1 MYLIGDLV
9 ISKSG
14 RDRGRTFMVV
24 GLIDENYVS
33 IADGSL
39 RKLEKPKKKK
49 VKHLEYCGKADER
62 IFSKLCE
69 NKKITNSDLRKM
81 LKDDSEGSKK

>member
-1 MYLIGDLV
+1 MYRIGDLV

-14 RDRGRTFMVV
+14 RDQGRNFMVV
-24 GLIDENYVS
+24 EVIDENYVN

-49 VKHLEYCGKADER
+49 IKHLEYFGEADER
-62 IFSKLCE
+62 ILSKISE
-69 NKKITNSDLRKM
+69 SKKITNSDLRKM
-81 LKDDSEGSKK
+81 LKGDSEGIKK

>member
-1 MYLIGDLV
+1 MYHIGDLV

-14 RDRGRTFMVV
+14 RDQGRTFIVV
-24 GLIDENYVS
+24 DIIDDNYVG

-49 VKHLEYCGKADER
+49 IKHLGYFGKADER
-62 IFSKLCE
+62 ILSKLDE
-69 NKKITNSDLRKM
+69 NKKVTNSDLRKM
-81 LKDDSEGSKK
+81 LKGDSEGIKK

>member
-1 MYLIGDLV
+1 MYRVGDLV

-14 RDRGRTFMVV
+14 RDRGRNFMVV
-24 GLIDENYVS
+24 ELIDENYVS
-33 IADGSL
+33 ISDGSL

-49 VKHLEYCGKADER
+49 IKHLEYLGKADER
-62 IFSKLCE
+62 ILSKLEE

-81 LKDDSEGSKK
+81 LKSDSESIKK